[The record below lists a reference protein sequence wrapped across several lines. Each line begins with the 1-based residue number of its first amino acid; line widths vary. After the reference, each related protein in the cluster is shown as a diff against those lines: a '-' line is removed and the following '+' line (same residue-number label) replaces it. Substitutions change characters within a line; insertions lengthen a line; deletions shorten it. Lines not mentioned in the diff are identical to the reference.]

1 MGLASVLQPAV
12 FLIKSRIKINFKI
25 FDMKTLVSSLSKQ
38 YNKKSV
44 STFVR
49 FPTLVATLKLKN

>member
-1 MGLASVLQPAV
+1 MRLASVLQTAI

-38 YNKKSV
+38 YNQKV
-44 STFVR
+44 SQLSSDFQ
-49 FPTLVATLKLKN
+49 LW

>member
-12 FLIKSRIKINFKI
+12 FFKIKSRIKINFKI

-38 YNKKSV
+38 YNQKV
-44 STFVR
+44 SQLSSDFQ
-49 FPTLVATLKLKN
+49 LW